1 MFRYLAILSLLTLFS
16 CASGAKKESTGEYID
31 SAAVTAK
38 IKGLYVKDKR
48 LSALDVK
55 VETYKGHVQLSGFV
69 DKPSEKQAAE
79 EIAESLVGVKS
90 VTNNIIIRKD

>member
-1 MFRYLAILSLLTLFS
+1 MFKLLTIFTLLLAVS
-16 CASGAKKESTGEYID
+16 CATGAKKESTGEYID

-38 IKGLYVKDKR
+38 IKGLYLKDKR
-48 LSALDVK
+48 LSALDVQ

-69 DKPSEKQAAE
+69 QKPSEKRAAE

-90 VTNNIIIRKD
+90 VTNNIIIRKN

>member
-1 MFRYLAILSLLTLFS
+1 MFKILTIFSFMLIVS
-16 CASGAKKESTGEYID
+16 CASGTKKESTGEYID

-38 IKGLYVKDKR
+38 IKGLFLKDER
-48 LSALDVK
+48 LSALEVK

-69 DKPSEKQAAE
+69 KKLSEKRAAE

-90 VTNNIIIRKD
+90 VTNNIIIREY